1 MDVTIDTAPL
11 PQNPQLQDQ
20 LHRDQ
25 SHQELEI
32 HAARI
37 RASGILARSTHLHS
51 LFEYLY
57 RCHLNGKIPKELEI
71 AIEGMGREESFD
83 VTQDA
88 MVRVYVHKLRRKLDE
103 FYAQHG
109 DDFTHRLH
117 LPKGEYRLVLQSAEA
132 QSRQLTSH
140 EAQHHEL
147 LSRELQPPELESAQP
162 FHTRKINTLLVV
174 ALVALVLINLLLV
187 LQGRTFFSEEKDL
200 RNQFIWQPLFADG
213 RPILVVVGDYFIFAE
228 SDAHGNVKRLVREF
242 DVNSPKEL
250 SDYLQLNPE
259 EAEYKFDIGLSYLPT
274 STAYALGNISPIVKA
289 ADTSVQVIL
298 ASQLSADALR
308 NSHIVYI
315 GHLSGLGALHDAVFD
330 VSNFAIGQN
339 GFDELVD
346 TKTGETFANSNGI
359 PGEFNS
365 KKNHLAYF
373 AAFNGPTNNRIVVV
387 AGLRDAGLV
396 ELTDSIT
403 NEAAL
408 AELHSHL
415 SIVNSQLSTLSSPPS
430 ALTSNLESSSFEA
443 IYQTSSFGQTT
454 SPATIVSVK
463 LIKP

>member
-11 PQNPQLQDQ
+11 PQTPQQQDQ

-25 SHQELEI
+25 SHQELDN

-71 AIEGMGREESFD
+71 ATEGMGREDSFD

-103 FYAQHG
+103 FYAQYG

-117 LPKGEYRLVLQSAEA
+117 LPKGEYRLVLQASELH
-132 QSRQLTSH
+132 SRQLPSH
-140 EAQHHEL
+140 DVQHHEL
-147 LSRELQPPELESAQP
+147 LPHELRNPELESAQP

-174 ALVALVLINLLLV
+174 ALVALVFINLLLV

-274 STAYALGNISPIVKA
+274 STAYGLGNISPILKA
-289 ADTSVQVIL
+289 PDTSVQVIL

-330 VSNFAIGQN
+330 ASNFAIGQN

-365 KKNHLAYF
+365 KKNHLAYL

-403 NEAAL
+403 SEAAL

-415 SIVNSQLSTLSSPPS
+415 SELNSHP
-430 ALTSNLESSSFEA
+430 ESSAFEA